1 MSFKGDKQV
10 GEFCNALGSMSTAGA
25 NLERLA
31 IRVPLESHGSDRVS
45 QKVGTSLQQV
55 RFAKLTELKEFKL
68 VNVGGL
74 DHLID
79 PLDQLIPYEKLLR
92 LNVSNCSGSDE
103 FCSSLGKRL
112 KAADSH
118 LQHLFLSGQDE
129 DESCYLDLLD
139 SCQRLSS
146 LHISQPNWMY
156 TPILQ
161 KSLLRLGPS
170 LDTLAL
176 HEELVVSEMTG
187 WTQFSRN
194 KSPHMSNILPSCSNV
209 RFLGYQIA
217 EKELDVHRG
226 REVEDIA
233 TTLVSDPPCL
243 ILRLECTHA

>member
-10 GEFCNALGSMSTAGA
+10 GEFCSALGSMSTAGA
-25 NLERLA
+25 NLNVSQYA
-31 IRVPLESHGSDRVS
+31 YPWKATGGDRVS

-68 VNVGGL
+68 VNVGEL

-146 LHISQPNWMY
+146 LHISQPNWM
-156 TPILQ
+156 
-161 KSLLRLGPS
+161 
-170 LDTLAL
+170 
-176 HEELVVSEMTG
+176 
-187 WTQFSRN
+187 
-194 KSPHMSNILPSCSNV
+194 
-209 RFLGYQIA
+209 
-217 EKELDVHRG
+217 
-226 REVEDIA
+226 
-233 TTLVSDPPCL
+233 
-243 ILRLECTHA
+243 

>member
-1 MSFKGDKQV
+1 V
-10 GEFCNALGSMSTAGA
+10 T
-25 NLERLA
+25 
-31 IRVPLESHGSDRVS
+31 
-45 QKVGTSLQQV
+45 
-55 RFAKLTELKEFKL
+55 
-68 VNVGGL
+68 
-74 DHLID
+74 
-79 PLDQLIPYEKLLR
+79 
-92 LNVSNCSGSDE
+92 
-103 FCSSLGKRL
+103 
-112 KAADSH
+112 
-118 LQHLFLSGQDE
+118 
-129 DESCYLDLLD
+129 CYLDLLD

-194 KSPHMSNILPSCSNV
+194 RSPHMNDILPSCSNV

-243 ILRLECTHA
+243 ISRLECTHA